1 MCRGSGDGQS
11 PVKTAVPA
19 EPGCLKLWTAS
30 CHYSS
35 NGRAFV
41 AALQGVYKTGG
52 IGTVPVGCVE
62 NVLEPGAVAT
72 FATVSVT
79 TELC

>member
-1 MCRGSGDGQS
+1 MD
-11 PVKTAVPA
+11 
-19 EPGCLKLWTAS
+19 EAS
-30 CHYSS
+30 WLP
-35 NGRAFV
+35 
-41 AALQGVYKTGG
+41 LQGVYKTGG
-52 IGTVPVGCVE
+52 IGTVPVGRVE